1 MTMEQNKTKTTGHL
15 LALFSILVWGTTF
28 VATKTLLRY
37 YDALQIMLIRFFIA
51 WAALWVLTRK
61 PVRIKSLRD
70 ELGIF
75 AMSLSGVTLYY
86 YFENTAL
93 SYTLA
98 SNVSIIL
105 ASAPIF
111 TALLAHVFTRDEK
124 LTCQTWAGF
133 AIAFAGVVLVVFNG
147 TYVLKL
153 NPLGDF
159 LSLATSLSWAVYS
172 ILLKK
177 YVDGYDNMILTRK
190 IAFYGLVLTAP
201 AAFLTAGVPETAPLS
216 RPEVVFCLLFLGLLG
231 SAICYVTWNYSV
243 KSIGVVATN
252 DYIYLNPFVT
262 MVSAALVL
270 GEKISMAGV
279 VGAVLIIG
287 GIVVSQKKEGQPML
301 ETFYPAEYVDSVYG
315 LDFEDLYKKGYRG
328 ILFDIDNTLVPHG
341 EPADARSMALFEKL
355 HEMGFATCLISNN
368 KKKRVEP
375 FAEDLHTPFIFM
387 ANKPSR
393 RGYTKGMEL
402 IGTELSN
409 TVFVGDQL
417 FTDVWGASRMG
428 MYSILTKPINP
439 KEEIQ
444 IVLKRYLEKPVLKSF
459 EKKRAGE
466 EKK

>member
-1 MTMEQNKTKTTGHL
+1 MTDGKDRTKTTGHL
-15 LALFSILVWGTTF
+15 LALFSIIVWGTAF
-28 VATKTLLRY
+28 VATKTLLQY

-51 WAALWVLTRK
+51 WAALWGVTRK
-61 PVRIKSLRD
+61 PVRPQSFRD

-93 SYTLA
+93 TYTLA

-111 TALLAHVFTRDEK
+111 TAFLAHVFTRDEK
-124 LTCQTWAGF
+124 LTRKTWSGF
-133 AIAFAGVVLVVFNG
+133 VIAFAGVVLVVFNG

-153 NPLGDF
+153 NPMGDL
-159 LSLATSLSWAVYS
+159 LSLAASFSWAVYS
-172 ILLKK
+172 ILQKK
-177 YVDGYDNMILTRK
+177 YVDRYDNLILTRK
-190 IAFYGLVLTAP
+190 IAFYGLVLTVP
-201 AAFLTAGVPETAPLS
+201 AALIQAGVPSVEPLS
-216 RPEVVFCLLFLGLLG
+216 RPEVIFCLMFLGLLG
-231 SAICYVTWNYSV
+231 SALCYVTWNTAV
-243 KSIGVVATN
+243 KSIGVVAAN
-252 DYIYLNPFVT
+252 DYNYLNPFVT

-270 GEKISMAGV
+270 GEKISAAGV
-279 VGAVLIIG
+279 LGAVLIIG
-287 GIVVSQKKEGQPML
+287 GIVVSQKKEDGHLL
-301 ETFYPAEYVDSVYG
+301 EKFYPAEYVDSAYG
-315 LDFEDLYKKGYRG
+315 LNFEDLYKKGFRG

-341 EPADARSMALFEKL
+341 APADERSVAFFQKL

-368 KKKRVEP
+368 KKGRVKP
-375 FAEDLHTPFIFM
+375 FAEALNTPFIPM

-393 RGYTKGMEL
+393 RGYLEGMKR
-402 IGTELSN
+402 IGTELTT

-444 IVLKRYLEKPVLKSF
+444 IVLKRFLEKPVLRRF
-459 EKKRAGE
+459 EKERARKE
-466 EKK
+466 QT